1 MSNTPDLS
9 QAPASSR
16 RTFLKQSGVTVAGSA
31 MAASLASRAHAADA
45 NEIKVALIGCGGRGT
60 GAASQLL
67 ATKEGPVK
75 ITAMADAFED
85 RLNDSLTNLKRTVAR
100 QKDSMGTIDVADDK
114 KFVGL
119 DAYKKAIDSGVDM
132 VILTTPPGFR
142 PQQFEYAV
150 KQGKH
155 VFMEKPVATDATGIR
170 RVLAAAEE
178 AKKKSLKVGVGLQR
192 HHQASY
198 IDTIKRIQDGAIGD
212 ITYMRVYWDGGGVWV
227 RPRQEGM
234 TEMQYQVHNWY
245 YFNWLC
251 GDHIV
256 EQHVHNID
264 VANWVIGQYPIAAQA
279 IGGRQVR
286 TAKEYGQIYDHF
298 AVEFI
303 YPNDVRV
310 ISNCRHIKGCYN
322 SVSEYAHGTKGMSTV
337 SGGIIEPAGGK
348 KWRFRDKNPNPYQV
362 EHDVLQKAIRN
373 NLEHNEADYG
383 AKSTF
388 TGIFGRM
395 AAYSGKLLRWDTC
408 LEKGL
413 ELAPGI
419 DGYDWNTQPP
429 VLPDAEGNYPVPQ
442 PGTYEPT
449 A

>member
-1 MSNTPDLS
+1 MSKSSYKS

-16 RTFLKQSGVTVAGSA
+16 RTFLKQSGATVAGSA
-31 MAASLASRAHAADA
+31 LAASIAGSAYAADA
-45 NEIKVALIGCGGRGT
+45 NTIKVALIGCGGRGT
-60 GAASQLL
+60 GAAAQLL
-67 ATKEGPVK
+67 ATTEGPVK
-75 ITAMADAFED
+75 ITAMADAFQD
-85 RLNDSLTNLKRTVAR
+85 RLDDSLTNLQRTVAR
-100 QKDSMGTIDVADDK
+100 QKDSMGAVEVADDH

-178 AKKKSLKVGVGLQR
+178 AKTKNLKVGVGLQR

-198 IDTIKRIQDGAIGD
+198 QETIKRLHDGAIGD
-212 ITYMRVYWDGGGVWV
+212 ITYMRVYWNGGGVWV
-227 RPRQEGM
+227 RPRQPDM
-234 TEMQYQVHNWY
+234 TEMQYQALNWY

-256 EQHVHNID
+256 EQHVHNLD
-264 VANWVIGQYPIAAQA
+264 VANWVIGKYPIAAQA
-279 IGGRQVR
+279 MGGRQVR
-286 TAKEYGQIYDHF
+286 TSKEYGQIYDHF

-303 YPNDVRV
+303 YENDVRV

-322 SVSEYAHGTKGMSTV
+322 SVSEYAHGTKGMSTI
-337 SGGIIEPAGGK
+337 SGGIIEPAGGE

-362 EHDVLQKAIRN
+362 EHDELQKAIRN
-373 NLEHNEADYG
+373 NLEFNEAEYG
-383 AKSTF
+383 AKSTM

-395 AAYSGKLLRWDTC
+395 AAYSGKMLRWDTA
-408 LEKGL
+408 LEKGI

-419 DGYDWNTQPP
+419 DNYTWESQPP
-429 VLPDAEGNYPVPQ
+429 VLPDAEGFYPVPQ
-442 PGTYEPT
+442 PGEYNPI